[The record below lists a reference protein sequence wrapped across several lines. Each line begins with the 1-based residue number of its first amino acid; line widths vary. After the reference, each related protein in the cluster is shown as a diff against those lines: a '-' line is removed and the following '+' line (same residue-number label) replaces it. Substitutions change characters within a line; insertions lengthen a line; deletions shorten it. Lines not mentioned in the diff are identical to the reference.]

1 MLGPECGSCQR
12 LDSKMVKR
20 ATAQLLALHGWI
32 SYVATASNKLLDELP
47 ASAKHAQLPK
57 LGIASLCCGH
67 VFQAL
72 VAHSAH
78 NQQGA
83 R

>member
-1 MLGPECGSCQR
+1 
-12 LDSKMVKR
+12 MVKR